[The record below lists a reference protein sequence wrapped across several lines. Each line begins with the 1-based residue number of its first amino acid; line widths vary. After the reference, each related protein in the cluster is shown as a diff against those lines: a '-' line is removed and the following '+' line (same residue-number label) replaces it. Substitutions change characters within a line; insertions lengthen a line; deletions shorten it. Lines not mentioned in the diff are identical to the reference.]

1 MIQKDFNNENL
12 EIEEE
17 YQKTE
22 NGRKYEFLKGI
33 LFGIMLSAI
42 VGMAGYLAF
51 HGTFGRKDIAENTGV
66 EVLTSE
72 HTRSKL
78 EEIQE
83 RLASSFY
90 YDVDGETLITYLLK
104 GMTIGLDDPY
114 ANYYTAEEIK
124 SIAELTEGEYY
135 GIGVTLL
142 QDAESGTIRIVGIY
156 EGSPAWN
163 AGMQTDDQ
171 IIKVNGEDVTGLD
184 LTTVVAKVKAE
195 MKTVI
200 TVLRGEEEL
209 EFSME
214 LTEVEIP
221 TISYEMLEGNTG
233 YLKIAEFDTV
243 TVQQFED
250 AIVQLQELG
259 MEGLIV
265 DVRDNPGGTL
275 DSVCDILDALL
286 PEGLIVSIEDKDGY
300 QETYMSDEE
309 RIYEGELVVLVNG
322 NSASASEIFAGTLQ
336 DYELGTVIGTTT
348 YGKGVVQRTYLLED
362 GSAIKFTAEKYYTAK
377 GQDIDGNGITP
388 DLFVEEEENSE
399 NAKDAADVQ
408 LQRAM
413 EYIKEGK

>member
-17 YQKTE
+17 YQETE
-22 NGRKYEFLKGI
+22 NGGKYEFLKGI

-51 HGTFGRKDIAENTGV
+51 HGTFGRKDIADNVGV
-66 EVLTSE
+66 DVLTSE

-90 YDVDGETLITYLLK
+90 YEVDGETLITYLLK

-195 MKTVI
+195 IKTAI

-233 YLKIAEFDTV
+233 YLKITEFDTI
-243 TVQQFED
+243 TVQQFEE
-250 AIVQLQELG
+250 AVIQLQEQG

-275 DSVCDILDALL
+275 DSVCDILDTLL

-336 DYELGTVIGTTT
+336 DYELGTVVGTTT

-399 NAKDAADVQ
+399 NTKDAADVQ

>member
-1 MIQKDFNNENL
+1 MNQKDFD
-12 EIEEE
+12 
-17 YQKTE
+17 
-22 NGRKYEFLKGI
+22 FLKGI
-33 LFGIMLSAI
+33 LFGILLSAI
-42 VGMAGYLAF
+42 VGMAGYLVL
-51 HGTFGRKDIAENTGV
+51 HGTFGRKDIGANAGV
-66 EVLTSE
+66 EVLTSQD
-72 HTRSKL
+72 TREKL
-78 EEIQE
+78 EEIKE
-83 RLASSFY
+83 RLSSSFY
-90 YDVDGETLITYLLK
+90 YEVNGEQLVTYLLK

-142 QDAESGTIRIVGIY
+142 QDAESGITRIVGIY
-156 EGSPAWN
+156 EGSPAWD
-163 AGMQTDDQ
+163 AGIQTDDQ
-171 IIKVNGEDVTGLD
+171 IIKVNGEDVRGLD
-184 LTTVVAKVKAE
+184 LTTLVAKVKAE
-195 MKTVI
+195 KQTVI
-200 TVLRGEEEL
+200 TVLRKEEEL

-221 TISYEMLEGNTG
+221 TISYEMVEETIG
-233 YLKIAEFDTV
+233 YLKITEFDTI
-243 TVQQFED
+243 TVQQFKDGIIHLME
-250 AIVQLQELG
+250 QG
-259 MEGLIV
+259 MKSLIV

-275 DSVCDILDALL
+275 DSVCAILDTLL

-300 QETYMSDEE
+300 REEFTSDED
-309 RIYEGELVVLVNG
+309 RIYEGPLAVLVND

-336 DYELGTVIGTTT
+336 DYDLGTVIGTTT

-388 DLFVEEEENSE
+388 DLFVEQEKDGAVEEET
-399 NAKDAADVQ
+399 DRQ